1 MALIASQAIIE
12 EGLTVSLTSP
22 GAVTNTFTNTGKEFI
37 LIENSGE
44 ASVTCTV
51 TTVVTSV
58 DSPQYGDLTKA
69 NAVETVDGNSTSL
82 MGTYSVASF
91 NSEDSTVSFTLS
103 STTDI
108 KIAILY
114 IG

>member
-1 MALIASQAIIE
+1 MALINSQSITEA
-12 EGLTVSLTSP
+12 GLSVTLTTP

-58 DSPQYGDLTKA
+58 DSPQYGTLTKSSS
-69 NAVETVDGNSTSL
+69 VETVEGNTTSL
-82 MGTYSVASF
+82 MGTFSVTAY
-91 NSEDSTVSFTLS
+91 NGDDSAVSFTLS